1 VNKLYRF
8 TGTAAAAVTIA
19 ASAAAFSAPYAAA
32 RTTAHQSTS
41 AASAAS
47 AAPAPASPA
56 PQPMIPA
63 PQPGGPAGTSA
74 TTMIDT
80 TFSHNWGGYAVHQSG
95 VKFRAIKA
103 TFFVPF
109 INCAVTPGNTSPGNF
124 SSHWVGLDG
133 FASNTVEQ
141 DGIEADC
148 SSGSAHYDAWH
159 EVFPRPEQ
167 PVKMK
172 IRPGDSITASVRYSK
187 STRKY
192 RLEVMDNTNG
202 NHFTVHQRCAGSA
215 CVRASAEAISE
226 APSDSSGILPMADY
240 GASSFAAI
248 SITGGSGQT
257 GGIKSSHWSHS
268 KIIQVGFH
276 SDRTIASPTAL
287 HGRSFDVYW
296 LGQN

>member
-1 VNKLYRF
+1 MNKLYRF
-8 TGTAAAAVTIA
+8 AGTAIAAVTIA

-32 RTTAHQSTS
+32 RPTAPQ
-41 AASAAS
+41 AAAV
-47 AAPAPASPA
+47 PATASPG

-74 TTMIDT
+74 TSMIDT
-80 TFSHNWGGYAVHQSG
+80 VFSHNWGGYAVHRTG

-103 TFFVPF
+103 TFFVPVM
-109 INCAVTPGNTSPGNF
+109 NCAVTPGTTSPGNF
-124 SSHWVGLDG
+124 SSHWIGLDG
-133 FASNTVEQ
+133 FTSQTVEQ

-148 SSGSAHYDAWH
+148 ISGSPQYYAWH

-167 PVKMK
+167 RVSMQ
-172 IRPGDSITASVRYSK
+172 ISPGDSVTASVKYSK
-187 STRKY
+187 STGRY

-215 CVRASAEAISE
+215 CVRDSAEAISE
-226 APSDSSGILPMADY
+226 APSDNSGILPLADY
-240 GASSFAAI
+240 GASSFASV

-268 KIIQVGFH
+268 KIIQVGMT
-276 SDRTIASPTAL
+276 SSAVIGSPTAL

>member
-8 TGTAAAAVTIA
+8 TGIAAAAVTIA

-32 RTTAHQSTS
+32 RTTAHQ
-41 AASAAS
+41 AAAA
-47 AAPAPASPA
+47 AAPATASPA

-80 TFSHNWGGYAVHQSG
+80 VFSHNWGGYAVHQRG
-95 VKFRAIKA
+95 VTFRAVKA

-109 INCAVTPGNTSPGNF
+109 MNCAVTPGSTSPGDF

-133 FASNTVEQ
+133 FASQTVEQ

-148 SSGSAHYDAWH
+148 VGGSPHYDAWH

-167 PVKMK
+167 PVRMK
-172 IRPGDSITASVRYSK
+172 IRAGDSITASVRYSR

-192 RLEVMDNTNG
+192 RLEVTDNTNG

-215 CVRASAEAISE
+215 CVRSSAEAISE
-226 APSDSSGILPMADY
+226 APSDNKGILPMADY
-240 GASSFAAI
+240 GASSFSAI
-248 SITGGSGQT
+248 SITGGSGRT
-257 GGIKSSHWSHS
+257 GGLKSSHWNHS
-268 KIIQVGFH
+268 KIIQVGGSSGH
-276 SDRTIASPTAL
+276 TIASPTAL

>member
-1 VNKLYRF
+1 VNKLCRF
-8 TGTAAAAVTIA
+8 TGTAVAAVTIA

-32 RTTAHQSTS
+32 RTTAQQAT
-41 AASAAS
+41 AA
-47 AAPAPASPA
+47 AAPATASPA

-63 PQPGGPAGTSA
+63 PLPGAPAGTSA

-80 TFSHNWGGYAVHQSG
+80 VFSHNWGGYAVHQSG

-109 INCAVTPGNTSPGNF
+109 MNCTVTPGTTSPGNPGNY

-133 FASNTVEQ
+133 FASHTVEQ

-148 SSGSAHYDAWH
+148 FSGSPHYDAWH
-159 EVFPRPEQ
+159 EVFPRREQ
-167 PVKMK
+167 PVRMQ
-172 IRPGDSITASVRYSK
+172 ISPGDSVTASVRYSS

-202 NHFTVHQRCAGSA
+202 NHFTVHQRCAGAA
-215 CVRASAEAISE
+215 CVRSSAEAISE
-226 APSDSSGILPMADY
+226 APSDDKGILPMADY
-240 GASSFAAI
+240 GASSFSAI

-268 KIIQVGFH
+268 KIIQVGV
-276 SDRTIASPTAL
+276 SSGRTIASPTAL
-287 HGRSFDVYW
+287 HGKSFDVYW

>member
-8 TGTAAAAVTIA
+8 AGTAVAAVTIA

-32 RTTAHQSTS
+32 RPTAPRAAAVS
-41 AASAAS
+41 ATV
-47 AAPAPASPA
+47 SPG

-80 TFSHNWGGYAVHQSG
+80 VFSHNWGGYAVHRSG

-109 INCAVTPGNTSPGNF
+109 MNCAVTPGSTAPGDF

-133 FASNTVEQ
+133 FSSHTVEQ
-141 DGIEADC
+141 DGVEADC
-148 SSGSAHYDAWH
+148 IGGSPHYNAWH

-167 PVKMK
+167 PVSMK
-172 IRPGDSITASVRYSK
+172 IRPGDSITASVRYSR

-215 CVRASAEAISE
+215 CVRDSAEAISE
-226 APSDSSGILPMADY
+226 APSDNNGILPMADY
-240 GASSFAAI
+240 GASSFAGI
-248 SITGGSGQT
+248 SITGGSGKT
-257 GGIKSSHWSHS
+257 GGIKSGHWGHS
-268 KIIQVGFH
+268 KIIQVGM
-276 SDRTIASPTAL
+276 SSQVIGSPTAL

-296 LGQN
+296 LGEN

>member
-8 TGTAAAAVTIA
+8 TGTAVAAVTIA

-32 RTTAHQSTS
+32 RTTAQQAT
-41 AASAAS
+41 AA
-47 AAPAPASPA
+47 AAPATASPA

-63 PQPGGPAGTSA
+63 PLPGGPAGTSA

-80 TFSHNWGGYAVHQSG
+80 VFSHNWGGYAVHQSG

-109 INCAVTPGNTSPGNF
+109 INCAVTPGSTPPGNF

-133 FASNTVEQ
+133 FASHTVEQ

-148 SSGSAHYDAWH
+148 FSGSPHYDAWH

-167 PVKMK
+167 PVRMK

-215 CVRASAEAISE
+215 CGRDSAEAISE
-226 APSDSSGILPMADY
+226 APSDSKGILPMADY
-240 GASSFAAI
+240 GASSFSAI
-248 SITGGSGQT
+248 SITGGSGHT

-268 KIIQVGFH
+268 KIIQVGV
-276 SDRTIASPTAL
+276 SSGRTIASPTAL
-287 HGRSFDVYW
+287 HGKSFDVYW

>member
-1 VNKLYRF
+1 MNKLYRF
-8 TGTAAAAVTIA
+8 TGTAVAAVTIA

-32 RTTAHQSTS
+32 RTIAHQAT
-41 AASAAS
+41 AA
-47 AAPAPASPA
+47 AAPATASPG

-63 PQPGGPAGTSA
+63 PVPGGPAGTSA

-80 TFSHNWGGYAVHQSG
+80 VFSHNWGGYAVHQKG
-95 VKFRAIKA
+95 VTFRAIKA

-109 INCAVTPGNTSPGNF
+109 MNCAVTPGSVSPGNF

-133 FASNTVEQ
+133 FTSQTVEQ
-141 DGIEADC
+141 DGVEADC
-148 SSGSAHYDAWH
+148 IGGSAHYDAWH

-167 PVKMK
+167 PVSMK
-172 IRPGDSITASVRYSK
+172 IRPGDSITTSVRYSR

-215 CVRASAEAISE
+215 CVRSSAEAISE
-226 APSDSSGILPMADY
+226 APSDNSGILPLADY
-240 GASSFAAI
+240 GASSFAGV
-248 SITGGSGQT
+248 SITSGSGRT

-268 KIIQVGFH
+268 KIVQVGG
-276 SDRTIASPTAL
+276 SSNRTIASPTAL

-296 LGQN
+296 LGQD

>member
-8 TGTAAAAVTIA
+8 TGTAIAAVTIA

-32 RTTAHQSTS
+32 RTVAHQ
-41 AASAAS
+41 AAAT
-47 AAPAPASPA
+47 PAASPA

-63 PQPGGPAGTSA
+63 PPPGGPAGTSA
-74 TTMIDT
+74 AMIDT
-80 TFSHNWGGYAVHQSG
+80 VFSHNWAGYAVHRSG

-109 INCAVTPGNTSPGNF
+109 MNCAVTPGNTFPGNF

-133 FASNTVEQ
+133 FSSQTVEQ

-148 SSGSAHYDAWH
+148 TGGSPHYDAWH

-167 PVKMK
+167 PVSMK
-172 IRPGDSITASVRYSK
+172 IRAGDSITASVRYSK

-192 RLEVMDNTNG
+192 RLEVRDNTNG
-202 NHFTVHQRCAGSA
+202 KHFTVHQRCAGSA
-215 CVRASAEAISE
+215 CVRSSAEAISE
-226 APSDSSGILPMADY
+226 APSDSNGILPLADY
-240 GASSFAAI
+240 GASSFAAV
-248 SITGGSGQT
+248 SITNGSGRT
-257 GGIKSSHWSHS
+257 GGLKSRHWSHS
-268 KIIQVGFH
+268 KIIQVGT
-276 SDRTIASPTAL
+276 SSGGIIASPTAL
-287 HGRSFDVYW
+287 HDRSFNVYW

>member
-8 TGTAAAAVTIA
+8 AGTAVAVVTIA

-32 RTTAHQSTS
+32 RPT
-41 AASAAS
+41 
-47 AAPAPASPA
+47 ASPA
-56 PQPMIPA
+56 AAGPPTASQGPQPMIPA
-63 PQPGGPAGTSA
+63 PLPGAPAGTSA

-80 TFSHNWGGYAVHQSG
+80 VASHNWGGYAVHRTG

-109 INCAVTPGNTSPGNF
+109 INCAVTPGTTSPGNY

-133 FASNTVEQ
+133 FASQTVEQ

-148 SSGSAHYDAWH
+148 ISGSPHYDAWH

-167 PVKMK
+167 PVSMK
-172 IRPGDSITASVRYSK
+172 ISPGDSVTASVRYSR

-215 CVRASAEAISE
+215 CVRDSAEAISE
-226 APSDSSGILPMADY
+226 APSDNSGILPLADY
-240 GASSFAAI
+240 GASSFAGI

-268 KIIQVGFH
+268 RIIQVGVTSSH
-276 SDRTIASPTAL
+276 LIASPTAL
-287 HGRSFDVYW
+287 HGKSFDVYW

>member
-8 TGTAAAAVTIA
+8 TGTAVAAVTIA
-19 ASAAAFSAPYAAA
+19 ASAAAFSASSAAA
-32 RTTAHQSTS
+32 QPAAHQ
-41 AASAAS
+41 AAAAQ
-47 AAPAPASPA
+47 ATASLG

-63 PQPGGPAGTSA
+63 PMPGGPAGTSA

-80 TFSHNWGGYAVHQSG
+80 VFSHNWGGYAVHQSG
-95 VKFRAIKA
+95 VTFRAIKA

-109 INCAVTPGNTSPGNF
+109 MNCAVTPGSTIPGNY

-133 FASNTVEQ
+133 FSSQTVEQ
-141 DGIEADC
+141 DGVEADC
-148 SSGSAHYDAWH
+148 VSGSPHYDAWH

-167 PVKMK
+167 PVSMK

-202 NHFTVHQRCAGSA
+202 KHFTVHQRCAGAA
-215 CVRASAEAISE
+215 CVRDSAEAISE
-226 APSDSSGILPMADY
+226 APSDASGILPLADY
-240 GASSFAAI
+240 GASSFSAI

-268 KIIQVGFH
+268 KIIQVGVS

-287 HGRSFDVYW
+287 HGKSFDVYW

>member
-8 TGTAAAAVTIA
+8 TGIAAAAVTIA

-32 RTTAHQSTS
+32 RTTAHH
-41 AASAAS
+41 AAAA
-47 AAPAPASPA
+47 AAPATASPA

-80 TFSHNWGGYAVHQSG
+80 VFSHNWGGYAVHQRG
-95 VKFRAIKA
+95 VTFRAVKA

-109 INCAVTPGNTSPGNF
+109 MNCAVTPGSTSPGDF

-133 FASNTVEQ
+133 FASQTVEQ

-148 SSGSAHYDAWH
+148 VGGSAHYDAWH

-167 PVKMK
+167 PVSMK
-172 IRPGDSITASVRYSK
+172 IRAGDSITASVRYSR

-192 RLEVMDNTNG
+192 RLEVTDNTNG

-215 CVRASAEAISE
+215 ACVRSSAEAISE
-226 APSDSSGILPMADY
+226 APSDNKGILPMADY
-240 GASSFAAI
+240 GASSFSAI
-248 SITGGSGQT
+248 SITGGSGRT
-257 GGIKSSHWSHS
+257 GGLKSSHWNHS
-268 KIIQVGFH
+268 KIIQVGGSSGH
-276 SDRTIASPTAL
+276 TIASPTAL

>member
-1 VNKLYRF
+1 VNKLYRL
-8 TGTAAAAVTIA
+8 TGTAVAAVTIA

-32 RTTAHQSTS
+32 RTIAHQAT
-41 AASAAS
+41 AA
-47 AAPAPASPA
+47 AAPATASPG

-63 PQPGGPAGTSA
+63 PVPGGPAGTSA

-80 TFSHNWGGYAVHQSG
+80 VFSHNWGGYAVHQKG
-95 VKFRAIKA
+95 VTFRAIKA

-109 INCAVTPGNTSPGNF
+109 MNCAVTPGSTIPGNY

-133 FASNTVEQ
+133 FHSKTVEQ

-148 SSGSAHYDAWH
+148 ISGSAHYDAWH

-167 PVKMK
+167 PVSMK
-172 IRPGDSITASVRYSK
+172 IRPGDSITTSVRYSR

-215 CVRASAEAISE
+215 CVRSSAEAISE
-226 APSDSSGILPMADY
+226 APSDNSGILPLADY
-240 GASSFAAI
+240 GASSFAGV
-248 SITGGSGQT
+248 SITSGSGRT

-268 KIIQVGFH
+268 KIVQVGG
-276 SDRTIASPTAL
+276 SSNRTIASPTAL

-296 LGQN
+296 LGQD